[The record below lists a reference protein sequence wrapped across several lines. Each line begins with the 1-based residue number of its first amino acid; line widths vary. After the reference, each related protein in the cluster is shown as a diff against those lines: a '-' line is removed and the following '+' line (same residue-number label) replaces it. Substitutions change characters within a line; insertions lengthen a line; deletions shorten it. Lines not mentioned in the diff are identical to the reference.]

1 MKRFAGYLSLLCMSL
16 VWASYYI
23 TSSLS
28 VEKAGVLLSGVAIRF
43 VTLIVLTLIMA
54 GKGEFAQLFR
64 TRAVLWRLI
73 LIGVLG
79 YLLDITAFIGF
90 LHSSAAVGTVLL
102 KTDIL
107 FTNLITMFLLKK
119 RFRWYDWALT
129 AVMLFGVLLVLE
141 INPLSFR
148 LNGFWDIFFILSA
161 LFVTINAFVIK
172 GVQHSKRAEIS
183 DNVVAYYNNL
193 VTLLLFSVTTLFVGT
208 GETAM
213 NTDLLI
219 LLGLAG
225 LGQTFLY
232 VFYYYNL
239 RRNEVW
245 IVKITLLL
253 VPVFS
258 NLFYLIFLGK
268 SLSGG
273 QFAGMVAVIL
283 GAAMII
289 VLQHLQNQKKERE

>member
-1 MKRFAGYLSLLCMSL
+1 MKRFVGYLSLLCMSL

-28 VEKAGVLLSGVAIRF
+28 VEKAGVLLAGVAIRLI
-43 VTLIVLTLIMA
+43 TLIVLTVIMA
-54 GKGEFAQLFR
+54 GKGELSQLFK
-64 TRAVLWRLI
+64 TRAVFWRLI
-73 LIGVLG
+73 LIGIFG

-107 FTNLITMFLLKK
+107 FTNLITMVLLKK
-119 RFRWYDWALT
+119 RFRWYDWALMIM
-129 AVMLFGVLLVLE
+129 MLFGVLLVLE

-148 LNGFWDIFFILSA
+148 LNGVWDIFFILSA

-183 DNVVAYYNNL
+183 DNVIAYYNNL
-193 VTLLLFSVTTLFVGT
+193 ITLLLFSLTALFVGT
-208 GETAM
+208 GEASL
-213 NTDLLI
+213 NTDLWLI
-219 LLGLAG
+219 LGLAG
-225 LGQTFLY
+225 LAQAFLY
-232 VFYYYNL
+232 IFYYYNL

-268 SLSGG
+268 SLSPG
-273 QFAGMVAVIL
+273 QFTGMAAVIL